1 MSGKKKDSGK
11 KDGDDKALKD
21 MNDMLS
27 GQISVL
33 KWRIGK
39 GYSAMEQ
46 EKSDRSRAGQNECRM
61 KLNEITL
68 MVEDEEKKALQ
79 VNLDMKERYRQMMD
93 DKEGKIGTLEDE
105 LRNGQKELSD
115 KEKYIRDFT
124 RSKDKEIED
133 KDNEIR
139 ELRKKIDDMSQEFA
153 SMLKATLD
161 KMQERI
167 ELANTQW
174 DSDLV

>member
-1 MSGKKKDSGK
+1 MAAKKKGDGK

-27 GQISVL
+27 GQINVL
-33 KWRIGK
+33 KWRI
-39 GYSAMEQ
+39 AMEQ
-46 EKSDRSRAGQNECRM
+46 EKTDRSRAGQSECRQ
-61 KLNEITL
+61 KLIEINQYF
-68 MVEDEEKKALQ
+68 EDEGKKSFHINSEMKGQYRSMLKEKE
-79 VNLDMKERYRQMMD
+79 ERITQ
-93 DKEGKIGTLEDE
+93 LEDE
-105 LRNGQKELSD
+105 LYRGERELSD
-115 KEKYIRDFT
+115 KEKGIKEMI

-139 ELRKKIDDMSQEFA
+139 DLRKKIDDMSQEFA

-174 DSDLV
+174 DSDLA

>member
-1 MSGKKKDSGK
+1 
-11 KDGDDKALKD
+11 
-21 MNDMLS
+21 
-27 GQISVL
+27 
-33 KWRIGK
+33 
-39 GYSAMEQ
+39 MEQ
-46 EKSDRSRAGQNECRM
+46 EKSDRSRAGQNECRQ
-61 KLNEITL
+61 KLNEITI
-68 MVEDEEKKALQ
+68 MVEDEERKSLQ

-93 DKEGKIGTLEDE
+93 DKEGKISALEDE
-105 LRNGQKELSD
+105 LKTGQKDLAD
-115 KEKYIRDFT
+115 KEKYIRDVT

>member
-1 MSGKKKDSGK
+1 
-11 KDGDDKALKD
+11 
-21 MNDMLS
+21 
-27 GQISVL
+27 
-33 KWRIGK
+33 
-39 GYSAMEQ
+39 
-46 EKSDRSRAGQNECRM
+46 
-61 KLNEITL
+61 
-68 MVEDEEKKALQ
+68 
-79 VNLDMKERYRQMMD
+79 MD
-93 DKEGKIGTLEDE
+93 DKEGKISALEDE
-105 LRNGQKELSD
+105 LKTGQKDLAD
-115 KEKYIRDFT
+115 KEKYIRDVT